1 MAAAFSLLLSVLLAA
16 ESPATGDKQSA
27 PAGETA
33 TPAADKAKPAAAA
46 TPAADNAKPAAAA
59 KPAAEETKPAAQA
72 ATPAADEGNAAP
84 EGATPG
90 AGVSPVE
97 LLPRI
102 ELRQW
107 YGNLPGGSSSHVTSI
122 RVDIQFFH
130 RLLLKYEGTLQT
142 VSTPLGRASGFG
154 DTEIT
159 ATGLLVAKPTF
170 LAAVLAGV
178 IFDTASQP
186 LLGTGK
192 KQIEFGGGVGGKP
205 FAWWLPYLLVQEL
218 ISFGGDVARPDI
230 NLLLV
235 RAGNIFFGPEYSW
248 LKLDLDTL
256 IDFETDKGRLYGT
269 LEAGR
274 LLIGQIGLFLRF
286 GTHLAGPPD
295 VDYSIEA
302 GVRYLFRLQPGKQ

>member
-1 MAAAFSLLLSVLLAA
+1 MAAALSLLLSVLLAA
-16 ESPATGDKQSA
+16 ESPATGDKQS
-27 PAGETA
+27 
-33 TPAADKAKPAAAA
+33 TPASETAKPAADDA
-46 TPAADNAKPAAAA
+46 
-59 KPAAEETKPAAQA
+59 KPAAQA
-72 ATPAADEGNAAP
+72 ATPAADEASAAP
-84 EGATPG
+84 EGEKPG

-97 LLPRI
+97 LLPRL

-107 YGNLPGGSSSHVTSI
+107 YGNLAGDSSSHVTSI

-159 ATGLLVAKPTF
+159 ATGLLVAKPNF

-178 IFDTASQP
+178 IVDTASQP

-192 KQIEFGGGVGGKP
+192 NQIEFGAAVGGKP
-205 FAWWLPYLLVQEL
+205 VASWLPYVLVQEVF
-218 ISFGGDVARPDI
+218 SFRGDDARPDI

-235 RAGNIFFGPEYSW
+235 RAGNIVFGPEYSW

-256 IDFETDKGRLYGT
+256 IDFEADRGRLYGT

-274 LLIGQIGLFLRF
+274 LLIGQIGLFVRG
-286 GTHLAGPPD
+286 GTHLAGKRE
-295 VDYSIEA
+295 VDFSIEV